1 MITMHRHTI
10 LLLLT
15 ASAALF
21 SCQKGEETI
30 QEEQQAILEDNTV
43 CMDMVL
49 NGGIHFWDAPQTKA
63 VQEWPNGSIL
73 YIQFYNDNGV
83 YQGRATYQAD
93 PGTWK
98 LNIDP
103 NAIVNTT
110 GGTCDCYY
118 FESWSDMNSKR
129 VRLSDSSPIYEGW
142 GEYTVSGN
150 NVTLNVTLS
159 PKTGRIKFTV
169 PSAYQYTYL
178 YPHLHGLSYYTQFD
192 LTSFTFTQSEDK
204 YWDFYIDENSN
215 YRYCFFTNPENPVL
229 YGYRE
234 GWDHSHFER
243 SFDASVLDS
252 GHSVICEWPV
262 DEAHNEWTS
271 YKNNFNYLNRPY
283 CEFTYLDGGTFTM
296 GGGSG
301 NAVPIHKVN
310 LTDHFY
316 IQKYEMPRTVWYDV
330 LNKPSGW
337 QSDEKPVT
345 GKTWDEIQEFIFA
358 LNVKTGQNY
367 RLPTEAEW
375 EWACRGG
382 WRSNGYDYYGSTS
395 PYGYRGN
402 SIGRSYN
409 YNNEIDLSNMT
420 GSAGEFVQDWYG
432 PYTASEQTN
441 PTGPATGDYHVIRGG
456 DISSP
461 DEGITVYARSTEE
474 TSLLQYTGFRLAMD
488 VPEMYETYKG
498 AKMYAPS
505 RLAFGNIPVGQTAH
519 TKLTVRASNE
529 EDVTFQI
536 QGSGEGFTYSPS
548 GEITVPAGG
557 IQEVDFTFTPSQAG
571 DKEASFNVVSSS
583 LATPINVKVTGTGR
597 SDDDALIVMERK
609 FLLKNMHNYSSP
621 RMSICFDNKTSLLIG
636 YYNTVYYDGWYHN
649 YDDRLNGLFIFPTS
663 GGNSYQNRTEE
674 PWNPAALPEVG
685 TWVNEKVLIYPNAD
699 VDYYLNGTYMGTYSF
714 ATLDL
719 SAVEKFYVQCSPDG
733 NSSNVEHWMD
743 DFSIT
748 ISSES
753 GSGYSYTDDFESEKL
768 NTTFWKV
775 PTNPAGVKQEDGVV
789 KTILKISG
797 EDYNLTGRN
806 FNLWQ

>member
-1 MITMHRHTI
+1 MIPRHAI
-10 LLLLT
+10 LLSLIATAVLL
-15 ASAALF
+15 
-21 SCQKGEETI
+21 SCQKTEDEAGQEKPAVMENNTI
-30 QEEQQAILEDNTV
+30 S
-43 CMDMVL
+43 MSMVL
-49 NGGIHFWDAPQTKA
+49 NGGIRLWDSPQTKA
-63 VQEWPNGSIL
+63 TLDWPDGSIL
-73 YIQFYNDNGV
+73 YIRFHNGNGV
-83 YQGRATYQAD
+83 YTGKATYQSEQAF
-93 PGTWK
+93 WK
-98 LNIDP
+98 LNLEPGAVYD
-103 NAIVNTT
+103 TE
-110 GGTCDCYY
+110 GGDCECYY
-118 FESWSDMNSKR
+118 FEKAGANGQTITLGNGCG
-129 VRLSDSSPIYEGW
+129 VYEGW
-142 GEYTVSGN
+142 GDYVVSGN
-150 NVTLNVTLS
+150 TVTLS
-159 PKTGRIKFTV
+159 VTLAPITGRVKFTT
-169 PSAYQYTYL
+169 SEGYSYHYARI
-178 YPHLHGLSYYTQFD
+178 HGLSYYSQFN
-192 LTSFTFTQSEDK
+192 LSSFTLTKSEDK
-204 YWDFYIDENSN
+204 YMNLYVTPTTDFI
-215 YRYCFFTNPENPVL
+215 YCFFTDPEKPIIL
-229 YGYRE
+229 GYNE
-234 GWDHSHFER
+234 EWGYSTHYER
-243 SFDASVLDS
+243 RFDASILDPGQS
-252 GHSVICEWPV
+252 LLCEWPA
-262 DEAHNEWTS
+262 DDAHNEWIKYQSS
-271 YKNNFNYLNRPY
+271 YNPLSDVFGGSYS
-283 CEFTYLDGGTFTM
+283 EFYFIGGGSFTM
-296 GGGSG
+296 GGGNG
-301 NAVPIHKVN
+301 NAAPAHKVN
-310 LTDHFY
+310 LSRHYY
-316 IQKYEMPRTVWYDV
+316 IQRWETGRNLWYYA
-330 LNKPSGW
+330 LGKPSGW
-337 QSDEKPVT
+337 QSDSNPVI
-345 GKTWDEIQEFIFA
+345 GKSWDEIQEFIFA

-375 EWACRGG
+375 EWACRGS
-382 WRSNGYDYYGSTS
+382 WESNGYDYYGSTS
-395 PYGYRGN
+395 PYAYRSN
-402 SIGRSYN
+402 SIARPGYG
-409 YNNEIDLSNMT
+409 NEIGMGDMCGN
-420 GSAGEFVQDWYG
+420 AGEFVQDWYG
-432 PYTASEQTN
+432 PYSATEQTN
-441 PTGPATGDYHVIRGG
+441 PKGPVTGDYHVIRGG
-456 DISSP
+456 DIKSS
-461 DEGITVYARSTEE
+461 DEGVTVYARATEE
-474 TSLLQYTGFRLAMD
+474 TAKLQYTGFRLAMD

-621 RMSICFDNKTSLLIG
+621 RMSICFDNETSLLIG

-753 GSGYSYTDDFESEKL
+753 GSGSGYSYTDDFESEKL

-797 EDYNLTGRN
+797 EDYNLTEIGRAHV
-806 FNLWQ
+806 